1 MGVFLNRISFR
12 VTLLPFPQR
21 QRQRQRQQ
29 YYHQQGHHLYS
40 GYGDKEE
47 EEEAVVVI
55 MGATGTGKSK
65 LSIDLSSAFAGE
77 VVNSDK
83 IQVYRGLDITTN
95 KISLAERRSVPHH
108 WLGVLDPAAGE
119 LPRAGFRALAS
130 RAVRDIA
137 ARDRLPVIA
146 GGSNSFVHALLSER
160 FDPQSD
166 PFGDED
172 AGEEEKGRRLLRYR
186 CCFLWVHVEAA
197 VLAEYLDRRVE
208 EMLAQ
213 GMVEEL
219 EEYFATEG
227 EEAERR
233 HPGLGKAIGVS
244 EFKRY
249 FTARGSRTNSEY
261 DSAVAAIKANT
272 RRLAE
277 SQVRKMERLAAIGW
291 PLRRVEATATVEA
304 RLAGH
309 GATASC
315 WRRDVEGPSLVAIE
329 QLLRRKDGDVY
340 GHRPH
345 PRMCA
350 ASASIKVARVSSPL
364 SIFSRH

>member
-1 MGVFLNRISFR
+1 MRVFLNRISFR
-12 VTLLPFPQR
+12 VPLLPNFPHS

-29 YYHQQGHHLYS
+29 QFYHQQRHHLYS
-40 GYGDKEE
+40 GYGDTK

-108 WLGVLDPAAGE
+108 LLGALDPAAGE
-119 LPRAGFRALAS
+119 LSRARFRALAAC
-130 RAVRDIA
+130 AVRDIA

-166 PFGDED
+166 PFVDED
-172 AGEEEKGRRLLRYR
+172 AGEEEEKGRRRRRLLRYR

-208 EMLAQ
+208 EMLGQ

-277 SQVRKMERLAAIGW
+277 SQVRKMERLVAIGW
-291 PLRRVEATATVEA
+291 PLRRVDATATVEA
-304 RLAGH
+304 RLGAGL
-309 GATASC
+309 GASTTASC
-315 WRRDVEGPSLVAIE
+315 WKRDVEGPSLVAVE
-329 QLLRRKDGDVY
+329 QLLLRKDGDVY
-340 GHRPH
+340 DHRPH
-345 PRMCA
+345 TRMCA
-350 ASASIKVARVSSPL
+350 AIRL
-364 SIFSRH
+364 H